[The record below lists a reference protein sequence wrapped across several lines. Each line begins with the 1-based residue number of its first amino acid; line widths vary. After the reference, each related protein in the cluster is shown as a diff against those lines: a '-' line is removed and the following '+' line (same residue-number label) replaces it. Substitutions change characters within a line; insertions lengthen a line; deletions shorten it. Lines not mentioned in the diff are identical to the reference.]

1 MKCVSSVKYR
11 IKGNGELSN
20 ELIPERGLGQGDPL
34 SPYLFLICAEGFLA
48 LLNQAERDGS
58 LRGIKVCPNAPSVS
72 HLIFVDD
79 SLILCRAKVGDAQK
93 LQGILQLYEQCSGQM
108 INRDKSTIVFS
119 PNTGEVGR
127 LIVSK

>member
-1 MKCVSSVKYR
+1 
-11 IKGNGELSN
+11 
-20 ELIPERGLGQGDPL
+20 L

-79 SLILCRAKVGDAQK
+79 SLILCRAKVGGAQK